1 MQRNVLP
8 AWYPKPHHLEPIT
21 LNDWLNALKNLQ
33 KQYKKIGLHDF
44 INDNYQCAR
53 GKYSYAL
60 AMRNWRKLKVLDFLE
75 IDLFSKKNNI
85 WLDGNFFA
93 AALFAED
100 EIISIRNRLLNHTR
114 PLSFSLISDNGLS
127 ILEEL
132 LKNKGLAEFRF

>member
-8 AWYPKPHHLEPIT
+8 DWYPKPHHLEPIT
-21 LNDWLNALKNLQ
+21 LNDWLNALRNLQ

-60 AMRNWRKLKVLDFLE
+60 TIRSWRKLKVLDFLE

-85 WLDGNFFA
+85 WLDGAFFA
-93 AALFAED
+93 AALFADD
-100 EIISIRNRLLNHTR
+100 EITSIRDRLLQHTK
-114 PLSFSLISDNGLS
+114 PLSFSLISENGLS
-127 ILEEL
+127 TLEEL
-132 LKNKGLAEFRF
+132 LKNNTLGNVKL